1 MRFDAGVVDA
11 LRAAGDGPVCAYVY
25 DLDGLRA
32 HAAAAVAALPDGCE
46 LFYALK
52 ANSERP
58 IIEALAGIV
67 AGFEVGSA
75 GEIDLVRA
83 AAGGAPIIFGGPG
96 KSDAALAAAARA
108 GVAAV
113 HVESPHELRRAEY
126 VAAGLDATLP
136 VALRVNLAGPLP
148 VATLAMAGRPTQFG
162 IDEGDVPTALALVQ
176 RCRHLEFV
184 GFHFHCLSNHHDAVA
199 HSRLVAGY
207 VTRARRWTGDAGVPL
222 RVVNAGGG
230 IGVDYAR
237 LDRPFDWAGFC
248 GALHGGLGVGAVPRA
263 LGEAGEPPEPVRLR
277 FECGRYLV
285 AGCGAYVT
293 EVLDVK
299 TNHGACFAVIRGG
312 THHFRLPASWGHSHP
327 FTVIPVEDWPYPF
340 PRPGVRGRPVT
351 VAGELCSPKDV
362 LARDV
367 PVDEVRAGDLLWFH
381 HAGAYGWS
389 ISHHDFLSHPH
400 PRRVFLDGRGRS
412 SAGQFE
418 GDAAPAVGLRHEAA
432 GEARGGSGGQSV
444 AETARLPADEQANF
458 AVAFDGEDLRQPLG
472 G

>member
-1 MRFDAGVVDA
+1 MRIDADVVA
-11 LRAAGDGPVCAYVY
+11 ELRAARDGPVCAYVY

-32 HAAAAVAALPDGCE
+32 HAAAAVAALPAGSE

-83 AAGGAPIIFGGPG
+83 AAPGAPIIFGGPG
-96 KSDAALAAAARA
+96 KTDAALAAAAHG

-113 HVESPHELRRAEY
+113 HVESLHELRRAEY
-126 VAAGLDATLP
+126 VAAGLGVTLP

-162 IDEGDVPTALALVQ
+162 IDEGDVPPALAEVQ
-176 RCRHLEFV
+176 RCPHLDFV
-184 GFHFHCLSNHHDAVA
+184 GFHFHCLSNHHDAPA
-199 HSRLVAGY
+199 HARLVAGY
-207 VTRARRWTGDAGVPL
+207 LRRARGWAGEAGLPL

-230 IGVDYAR
+230 IGVDYAH
-237 LDRPFDWAGFC
+237 LDGPFDWAGFC
-248 GALHGGLGVGAVPRA
+248 AALTGVLHDGGAVGPS
-263 LGEAGEPPEPVRLR
+263 RLR
-277 FECGRYLV
+277 FECGRYL
-285 AGCGAYVT
+285 AAAWGAYVT

-299 TNHGACFAVIRGG
+299 SNHGACFAVVRGG

-327 FTVIPVEDWPYPF
+327 FTVIPIEEWAYPF

-367 PVDEVRAGDLLWFH
+367 PVAELRAGDLLWFH

-400 PRRVFLDGRGRS
+400 PRQVFLGQRPGRR
-412 SAGQFE
+412 SAGQLE
-418 GDAAPAVGLRHEAA
+418 SDAAAALGLGHEAA
-432 GEARGGSGGQSV
+432 GEARRGSVGQPV
-444 AETARLPADEQANF
+444 AEAARLPAHEQADT
-458 AVAFDGEDLRQPLG
+458 AVVVDREHFGQSLG
-472 G
+472 GRARLVE

>member
-1 MRFDAGVVDA
+1 MRIDAGVVAA

-32 HAAAAVAALPDGCE
+32 HAAAAVAALPAGTE

-58 IIEALAGIV
+58 IIEALAGVV

-75 GEIDLVRA
+75 GEIALVRA
-83 AAGGAPIIFGGPG
+83 AAPGAPIIFGGPG
-96 KSDAALAAAARA
+96 KTDAALSVAARE
-108 GVAAV
+108 GVMTV
-113 HVESPHELRRAEY
+113 HVESLHEVRRAEY
-126 VAAGLDATLP
+126 VAAGLGVTLP

-162 IDEGDVPTALALVQ
+162 IDEYDVPDALALVQ

-184 GFHFHCLSNHHDAVA
+184 GFHFHCLSNHHEAAA
-199 HSRLVAGY
+199 HARLVAGY
-207 VTRARRWTGDAGVPL
+207 LQRARGWAASAGLAL

-230 IGVDYAR
+230 IGVDYGR
-237 LDRPFDWAGFC
+237 LDRPFDWDGFC
-248 GALHGGLGVGAVPRA
+248 TALAGGLDDGVAD
-263 LGEAGEPPEPVRLR
+263 PVRLR

-285 AGCGAYVT
+285 AGWGAYVA

-299 TNHGACFAVIRGG
+299 SNHGACFAVVRGG

-327 FTVIPVEDWPYPF
+327 FTVLPVDDWVYPF
-340 PRPGVRGRPVT
+340 ARPGVRGRPVT

-367 PVDEVRAGDLLWFH
+367 PLDELRAGDLLWFH

-400 PRRVFLDGRGRS
+400 PRRVFIGGRGRRS
-412 SAGQFE
+412 SAGELE
-418 GDAAPAVGLRHEAA
+418 GDTAAAFGLR
-432 GEARGGSGGQSV
+432 Q
-444 AETARLPADEQANF
+444 
-458 AVAFDGEDLRQPLG
+458 
-472 G
+472 

>member
-1 MRFDAGVVDA
+1 MRIDAGVVA
-11 LRAAGDGPVCAYVY
+11 ELRAAADGPVCAYVY

-32 HAAAAVAALPDGCE
+32 HAAAAVAALPAGTE

-75 GEIDLVRA
+75 GEIELVRA
-83 AAGGAPIIFGGPG
+83 AAPGAPIIFGGPG
-96 KSDAALAAAARA
+96 KTDAALATAARA

-113 HVESPHELRRAEY
+113 HAESLHELRRAEY
-126 VAAGLDATLP
+126 VAAGLDVTLP

-162 IDEGDVPTALALVQ
+162 IDERDVPDALALMQ
-176 RCRHLEFV
+176 CCRHLELV
-184 GFHFHCLSNHHDAVA
+184 GFHFHCLSNHHDAPA
-199 HSRLVAGY
+199 HARLVAGY
-207 VTRARRWTGDAGVPL
+207 LRRARGWAGEAGVPL
-222 RVVNAGGG
+222 WVVNAGGG

-237 LDRPFDWAGFC
+237 LDRPFDWSRFCTGLAGV
-248 GALHGGLGVGAVPRA
+248 LGGDA
-263 LGEAGEPPEPVRLR
+263 AGPVRLR

-285 AGCGAYVT
+285 AAWGAYVT
-293 EVLDVK
+293 EVVDVK
-299 TNHGACFAVIRGG
+299 VNHGACFAVVRGG

-327 FTVIPVEDWPYPF
+327 FTVIPVDEWAYPF

-367 PVDEVRAGDLLWFH
+367 PVDELRAGDLVWFH

-400 PRRVFLDGRGRS
+400 PRRVFLGGRGRR
-412 SAGQFE
+412 SAGELE
-418 GDAAPAVGLRHEAA
+418 GDAAAAFGLRHEAA
-432 GEARGGSGGQSV
+432 RETRGRSV
-444 AETARLPADEQANF
+444 
-458 AVAFDGEDLRQPLG
+458 G
-472 G
+472 

>member
-1 MRFDAGVVDA
+1 MHIDAGVVAA

-32 HAAAAVAALPDGCE
+32 HAAAAVAALPAGTE

-75 GEIDLVRA
+75 GEIELVRA
-83 AAGGAPIIFGGPG
+83 AAPGAPIIFGGPG
-96 KSDAALAAAARA
+96 KTDAALSTAARE

-113 HVESPHELRRAEY
+113 HVESLHELRRAEY
-126 VAAGLDATLP
+126 VAAGLGVTLP

-162 IDEGDVPTALALVQ
+162 IDEADVPEALALVQ
-176 RCRHLEFV
+176 HCGHLELV
-184 GFHFHCLSNHHDAVA
+184 GFHFHCLSNHHDAAA
-199 HSRLVAGY
+199 HARLVAGY
-207 VTRARRWTGDAGVPL
+207 LQRASRWTAEAGVPL

-237 LDRPFDWAGFC
+237 LDRPFDWTGFC
-248 GALHGGLGVGAVPRA
+248 AALVGLLDDGATA
-263 LGEAGEPPEPVRLR
+263 EPVRLR

-285 AGCGAYVT
+285 AGWGAYVS

-299 TNHGACFAVIRGG
+299 SNHGSCFAVVRGG

-327 FTVIPVEDWPYPF
+327 FTVIPVDDWAYPF
-340 PRPGVRGRPVT
+340 PRPGVWGGRVT

-367 PVDEVRAGDLLWFH
+367 PVDEVRAGDLIWFH

-400 PRRVFLDGRGRS
+400 PRRIFIGGRGRR
-412 SAGQFE
+412 SAGELE
-418 GDAAPAVGLRHEAA
+418 GDTAAAFGLR
-432 GEARGGSGGQSV
+432 Q
-444 AETARLPADEQANF
+444 
-458 AVAFDGEDLRQPLG
+458 
-472 G
+472 

>member
-1 MRFDAGVVDA
+1 MRIDAGVVA
-11 LRAAGDGPVCAYVY
+11 ELRAAGDGPVCAYVY

-32 HAAAAVAALPDGCE
+32 HAAAAVAAMPLGSE

-58 IIEALAGIV
+58 IIEALAKTV

-75 GEIDLVRA
+75 GEIELVRA
-83 AAGGAPIIFGGPG
+83 AAPDAPIVVGGPG
-96 KSDAALAAAARA
+96 KTDAALGAAARA

-113 HVESPHELRRAEY
+113 HVESLHELRRAEY
-126 VAAGLDATLP
+126 VAAGLGATLP

-162 IDEGDVPTALALVQ
+162 IDEGDVPAALALVQ
-176 RCRHLEFV
+176 RCRHLRFV
-184 GFHFHCLSNHHDAVA
+184 GFHFHCLSNHHDAAA
-199 HSRLVAGY
+199 HARLVAGY
-207 VTRARRWTGDAGVPL
+207 VRRARAWAAAAGVPL
-222 RVVNAGGG
+222 EMVNAGGG

-248 GALHGGLGVGAVPRA
+248 AALAGVVDDAA
-263 LGEAGEPPEPVRLR
+263 EPAAPVRLR
-277 FECGRYLV
+277 FECGRFLV
-285 AGCGAYVT
+285 AAWGAYVT

-299 TNHGACFAVIRGG
+299 TNHGSCFAVVRGG
-312 THHFRLPASWGHSHP
+312 THHFRLPASWGHSHL
-327 FTVIPVEDWPYPF
+327 FTVIPIEEWDYPF

-367 PVDEVRAGDLLWFH
+367 AVDELRAGDLLWFH

-400 PRRVFLDGRGRS
+400 PRRLFLGGYGDRR
-412 SAGQFE
+412 SAGQLE
-418 GDAAPAVGLRHEAA
+418 GDAPAAFGLGHEPAGQARRRSIGEPVAQAA
-432 GEARGGSGGQSV
+432 GLPPDEEADAAVVVDRKQLGQ
-444 AETARLPADEQANF
+444 A
-458 AVAFDGEDLRQPLG
+458 LG
-472 G
+472 R

>member
-1 MRFDAGVVDA
+1 MRIDAGVVA
-11 LRAAGDGPVCAYVY
+11 AFREAGDGPVCAYVY

-32 HAAAAVAALPDGCE
+32 HAAAAVAALPAGAE

-75 GEIDLVRA
+75 GELGLVRA
-83 AAGGAPIIFGGPG
+83 AAPGAPIILGGPG
-96 KSDAALAAAARA
+96 KTDAALCAAARE
-108 GVAAV
+108 GVAAL
-113 HVESPHELRRAEY
+113 HVESLHELRRAEY
-126 VAAGLDATLP
+126 AAAGLGVTLP

-148 VATLAMAGRPTQFG
+148 VATLAMAGQPTQFG
-162 IDEGDVPTALALVQ
+162 IDEADVADALGLVQ
-176 RCRHLEFV
+176 RCRHLELV
-184 GFHFHCLSNHHDAVA
+184 GFHFHCLSNHHDAAA
-199 HSRLVAGY
+199 HAGLVAGY
-207 VTRARRWTGDAGVPL
+207 LQRARGWAAEAGVAL

-248 GALHGGLGVGAVPRA
+248 AALAGVLDGGAA
-263 LGEAGEPPEPVRLR
+263 EPVRLR
-277 FECGRYLV
+277 FECGRYL
-285 AGCGAYVT
+285 AAAWGAYVT
-293 EVLDVK
+293 EVIDVK
-299 TNHGACFAVIRGG
+299 SNHGACFAVVRGG

-327 FTVIPVEDWPYPF
+327 FTVIPVEEWPYPF

-367 PVDEVRAGDLLWFH
+367 PVDEVRAGDLIWFH

-400 PRRVFLDGRGRS
+400 PRRVFIGGRGRR
-412 SAGQFE
+412 SAGEPE
-418 GDAAPAVGLRHEAA
+418 GDTAAAFGLR
-432 GEARGGSGGQSV
+432 
-444 AETARLPADEQANF
+444 D
-458 AVAFDGEDLRQPLG
+458 
-472 G
+472 

>member
-1 MRFDAGVVDA
+1 VNPPSIDADVVAA

-32 HAAAAVAALPDGCE
+32 HAAASVAALPAGTE

-75 GEIDLVRA
+75 GEIELVRA
-83 AAGGAPIIFGGPG
+83 AAPGAPIIFGGPG
-96 KSDAALAAAARA
+96 KPDAALCAAARE

-113 HVESPHELRRAEY
+113 HAESLHELRRAEY
-126 VAAGLDATLP
+126 VAARLGVTLP

-148 VATLAMAGRPTQFG
+148 AATLAMAGRPTQFG
-162 IDEGDVPTALALVQ
+162 IDEADVPGALALVQ
-176 RCRHLEFV
+176 RCRHLELL
-184 GFHFHCLSNHHDAVA
+184 GFHFHCLSNQHDAAA
-199 HSRLVAGY
+199 HARLVAGY
-207 VTRARRWTGDAGVPL
+207 LQRARDWAAGAGVAMG
-222 RVVNAGGG
+222 VVNAGGG

-248 GALHGGLGVGAVPRA
+248 AALAGVLDDGGA
-263 LGEAGEPPEPVRLR
+263 EPVRLR

-285 AGCGAYVT
+285 AAWGAYVT

-299 TNHGACFAVIRGG
+299 SNHGACFAVVRGG

-327 FTVIPVEDWPYPF
+327 FTVIPVDDWAYPF

-351 VAGELCSPKDV
+351 VAGELCSPKDL

-381 HAGAYGWS
+381 HTGAYGWS

-400 PRRVFLDGRGRS
+400 PRRVFLGEGGRR
-412 SAGQFE
+412 SAGELE
-418 GDAAPAVGLRHEAA
+418 GDATAAFGLR
-432 GEARGGSGGQSV
+432 Q
-444 AETARLPADEQANF
+444 
-458 AVAFDGEDLRQPLG
+458 
-472 G
+472 